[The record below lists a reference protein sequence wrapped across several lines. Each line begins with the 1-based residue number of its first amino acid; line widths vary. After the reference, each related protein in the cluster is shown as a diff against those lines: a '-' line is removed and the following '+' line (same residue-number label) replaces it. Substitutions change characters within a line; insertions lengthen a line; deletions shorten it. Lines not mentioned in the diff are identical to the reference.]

1 MARSYSTGSRGG
13 DKVRA
18 GSPADFAKTIALG
31 ASGQGGRIVS
41 PIQAVKNEWPVGLKE
56 KDIKGQNGEPMGM
69 PFYKALEKYPV
80 LEKELMK
87 GLDESRDSIMNNLLD
102 KAYEQSGGRPN
113 ESGYVVSQEEFEVKG
128 MTFAVSAEL
137 EYFTDEE
144 GETTTPMKQEFFIR
158 RVK

>member
-1 MARSYSTGSRGG
+1 MARSYGTGSRGA

-41 PIQAVKNEWPVGLKE
+41 PTQAIKNEWPVGLKAE
-56 KDIKGQNGEPMGM
+56 DIKGQNGEPMGM
-69 PFYKALEKYPV
+69 PFDKAFEKYPALEKA
-80 LEKELMK
+80 LDK
-87 GLDESRDSIMNNLLD
+87 GLKDNRDSIMNNLLD

-113 ESGYVVSQEEFEVKG
+113 ESGYVVSQEEFTASG
-128 MTFAVSAEL
+128 MTFAISAEL

-144 GETTTPMKQEFFIR
+144 GETTTPMVQKFYIR
-158 RVK
+158 RTK